1 MEMVPVR
8 REPLGDC
15 GVEGWTGGCGGA
27 GVWAGA
33 TAAATGWGAGFG
45 WGSMSVLGPLAIY
58 VCGSVVLFTLGDA
71 TVAFMT
77 LGVATVAEHNFIRHI
92 STKRFLLLA
101 SRKRNS

>member
-1 MEMVPVR
+1 M
-8 REPLGDC
+8 
-15 GVEGWTGGCGGA
+15 GA
-27 GVWAGA
+27 EVWAGA
-33 TAAATGWGAGFG
+33 TAAATGWGAGLG

-58 VCGSVVLFTLGDA
+58 VCGSVAVFTLGDA
-71 TVAFMT
+71 TVAFVTLGDATVAFVTLGDATVAFVT

>member
-58 VCGSVVLFTLGDA
+58 VCGSVVVFTLGDA
-71 TVAFMT
+71 TVA
-77 LGVATVAEHNFIRHI
+77 EHNFIWHI